1 MATICNQLTFSKG
14 DDPQCGWASANRLEA
29 LRAKPEVFQRS
40 SASKLQHELLPESP
54 ACQPTLQILDLTRP
68 CNHRSQFFKINLF
81 IHILM
86 QIYIYMYICILRIC
100 LSVLLV
106 FFVCIY
112 TCVCVCFCMCVY
124 IYIHTHISSIGSV
137 SLENPDGPTLCIC
150 FNYTSKACLVYKM
163 RNYR

>member
-29 LRAKPEVFQRS
+29 LREKPEVFQRS

-81 IHILM
+81 THILM
-86 QIYIYMYICILRIC
+86 QYIYICIYVSCVYVC
-100 LSVLLV
+100 LSYWFSLCV
-106 FFVCIY
+106 FIHAYVCVS
-112 TCVCVCFCMCVY
+112 VCVC